1 MAAFLSLPATRME
14 QFLLIAAAH
23 FLALLSPGP
32 DFFLIARTSLSAGWR
47 MAGGAC
53 VGIALANGVFIV
65 AAFAGLSVLR
75 AGSPWFTGIQLA
87 GAAYLLYLGVLFM
100 RHAGH
105 SRLDVSAAGAAGAVA
120 RGHGAW
126 WRAAGMGFVSA
137 ALNPKNALFY
147 ASLAAMLA
155 GPQATP
161 GWKVFYG
168 AWMFCAVLLW
178 DLAVAVA
185 IGNRAVLR
193 RFARALT
200 WLERVSGAVLVLAGC
215 LVLAMLARAG

>member
-47 MAGGAC
+47 TAGGAC
-53 VGIALANGVFIV
+53 VGIAFANGVFIV

-75 AGSPWFTGIQLA
+75 AGSPWFTGVQLV
-87 GAAYLLYLGVLFM
+87 GAAYLLYLGVTFM
-100 RHAGH
+100 RHAGRG
-105 SRLDVSAAGAAGAVA
+105 RLDVSASGAAGAVA
-120 RGHGAW
+120 PGRGAW
-126 WRAAGMGFVSA
+126 WQAAGMGFVSA

-185 IGNRAVLR
+185 IGNRAVLH
-193 RFARALT
+193 RFARALP
-200 WLERVSGAVLVLAGC
+200 WLERASGAVLVLAGC
-215 LVLAMLARAG
+215 LVLAVLVRAG

>member
-1 MAAFLSLPATRME
+1 M
-14 QFLLIAAAH
+14 
-23 FLALLSPGP
+23 
-32 DFFLIARTSLSAGWR
+32 
-47 MAGGAC
+47 
-53 VGIALANGVFIV
+53 GIAFANGVFIV

-100 RHAGH
+100 RHAGRG
-105 SRLDVSAAGAAGAVA
+105 RLDVSASAAAGATTPG
-120 RGHGAW
+120 RGAW
-126 WRAAGMGFVSA
+126 WQAAGMGFVSA

-185 IGNRAVLR
+185 IGNRAVLH
-193 RFARALT
+193 RFARALP
-200 WLERVSGAVLVLAGC
+200 WLERASGAVLVLVGC
-215 LVLAMLARAG
+215 LVLAVLVRAG